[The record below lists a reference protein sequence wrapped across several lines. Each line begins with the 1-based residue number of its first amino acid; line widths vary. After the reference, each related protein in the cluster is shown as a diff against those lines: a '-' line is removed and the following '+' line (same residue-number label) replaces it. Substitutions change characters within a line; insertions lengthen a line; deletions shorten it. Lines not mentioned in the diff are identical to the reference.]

1 MTPGS
6 DSSYVAYQRVPFAL
20 GEPGFNQYKINYDTG
35 EIFFSPVYD
44 QKLPEIAN
52 GSGFLPIRVDYK
64 VHFNTDGDVVRGD
77 YQTKAA
83 VVVHLQMKMYDPE
96 SAKPH
101 SVDLTN
107 TIKVRNALR

>member
-1 MTPGS
+1 MTPDS
-6 DSSYVAYQRVPFAL
+6 DHGYDVAYQRVPFAL
-20 GEPGFNQYKINYDTG
+20 GEPGVNQYKINYNTG
-35 EIFFSPVYD
+35 EIFFSPE
-44 QKLPEIAN
+44 KLLEDY
-52 GSGFLPIRVDYK
+52 GDIRVDYK
-64 VHFNTDGDVVRGD
+64 VHFNKDGDVVRGD

-107 TIKVRNALR
+107 TIKVRNAIR